1 MDMNLG
7 LELVINSIQQ
17 INITEQ
23 SVISQEFSMS
33 VEGILEKINNENFIR
48 DVCTYGAKGLEV
60 NLERIID
67 IYGPEIGRKL
77 CKYNTKV
84 IQLYNYCYC
93 VINPEEPLN
102 TLDPKTCYDHICMK
116 FNQIVKSKLKLIAIC
131 NESQVE
137 IANSVNKTGDS
148 KSVINT
154 TSLIPFN
161 ERGCIVSAKYINN
174 IRINEFYSH
183 STFDLNLH
191 LDWNSGSEW
200 GSDEDPD
207 SYRIDSNR
215 PR

>member
-1 MDMNLG
+1 
-7 LELVINSIQQ
+7 
-17 INITEQ
+17 
-23 SVISQEFSMS
+23 
-33 VEGILEKINNENFIR
+33 
-48 DVCTYGAKGLEV
+48 
-60 NLERIID
+60 
-67 IYGPEIGRKL
+67 
-77 CKYNTKV
+77 
-84 IQLYNYCYC
+84 
-93 VINPEEPLN
+93 
-102 TLDPKTCYDHICMK
+102 MK

-154 TSLIPFN
+154 TSSIPFN